1 MNHLCY
7 TLEHCVNKSA
17 ILQLKIKNQRRG
29 LLISRSRE
37 YSGIGGSLQIFL
49 VACYVCL
56 LLPPL
61 CLYSLPA
68 IIKANHNIK
77 LNENLRKK
85 KKFKFSTKD
94 RIKKDCIRNRIKDF
108 TNPNKDI

>member
-1 MNHLCY
+1 M
-7 TLEHCVNKSA
+7 
-17 ILQLKIKNQRRG
+17 
-29 LLISRSRE
+29 ISRSRE